1 MSDRQ
6 ALSLSG
12 VGVVYGSGPAAVRA
26 LDGVDL
32 DVRRGEVLAL
42 MGPSGSGKTT
52 ILMVMGCLLRPTRG
66 EVRVLGRDTAVLGQ
80 AKLAQL
86 RLAHIGFVF
95 QAYHLF
101 PALSAGETLRL
112 ALELKGWPR
121 DRASAE
127 VPRLLAQVG
136 LADKMNARP
145 AQLSGG
151 QQQRVAIAR
160 ALAGAPEIIL
170 GDEPTGALDSTNGR
184 AVMELLRD
192 LAHEHG
198 RAVVVVTHDTR
209 LGELADRIAL
219 IEDGR
224 IRAEPDIPS

>member
-1 MSDRQ
+1 MSDRH

-12 VGVVYGSGPAAVRA
+12 VCVVYGSGPAAVRA

-52 ILMVMGCLLRPTRG
+52 LLMVMGCLLRPTRG
-66 EVRVLGRDTAVLGQ
+66 EVRVLGRGIAALGQ

-112 ALELKGWPR
+112 ALELKGWDR
-121 DRASAE
+121 NRASAE
-127 VPRLLAQVG
+127 VLRLLAQVG

-192 LAHEHG
+192 LAHQHG

-224 IRAEPDIPS
+224 IRSEPDVPS